1 MPHQIPPLSTYN
13 SGGYDDT
20 DRVAA
25 LALRAP
31 LLALLYG
38 MPHEDR
44 GPWLAALAAG
54 VLQGAT
60 EDLLQGAEVDRQS
73 SAYAAG
79 RRMSLLLLEE
89 GHA

>member
-1 MPHQIPPLSTYN
+1 MPQQIPPLSTYDG
-13 SGGYDDT
+13 GGYDDT

-38 MPHEDR
+38 MPAPAR

-54 VLQGAT
+54 FLQGAT
-60 EDLLQGAEVDRQS
+60 EDLLEGVEVDRQS
-73 SAYAAG
+73 DAYAAG
-79 RRMSLLLLEE
+79 RRISLLLLEE